1 MLSTQPAGCLISA
14 WFVSYTI
21 TLEASLP
28 QSMAW
33 INPDRDVADNDYG
46 VGFAIAG
53 INCVPLHLSPHHF
66 PMQKVEKIRF
76 STSSVVVCPVRESSA
91 LRARYRSNKI
101 ISCGTDVALASAAS
115 LRAACA
121 LTIA

>member
-66 PMQKVEKIRF
+66 PMQKVNNRIIANVHADLR
-76 STSSVVVCPVRESSA
+76 SSPYSGDSLATQSA
-91 LRARYRSNKI
+91 FVSHQNAIGFRLIVYRLWCHGI
-101 ISCGTDVALASAAS
+101 L
-115 LRAACA
+115 
-121 LTIA
+121 